1 MKPLNRPKN
10 PVTLALLLVT
20 ALLLPGIAAPAEA
33 KSEKEKRQEAR
44 IEELSP
50 KYQRWLREVEVLMS
64 EEELEIFLEL
74 EKDYHRDAFIE
85 EFWKIRDPYPN
96 TARNE
101 MRDDWEAR
109 LEFARTELGGIGDE
123 RAKILLLNGRP
134 DARVVVNCP
143 EFRPIEVW
151 YYDEPE
157 RIIAD
162 ELFLIFYRHWDGAP
176 FRLWTPMEG
185 LQRLSRTLSPATDHQ
200 NIRDLVMSCR
210 QGDALGA
217 ALGFAFREG
226 KMGYPML
233 LMRAQ
238 APLEKPSGEW
248 INSFTA
254 YSTDLPEEAA
264 TFPAQL
270 EVTFPGRR
278 QTRTVVQAALKVPA
292 EAVGRAELAGAK
304 SANLLLNG
312 EIVREEELFDRF
324 RYKFDFPQER
334 IRSENLP
341 LVFQRYLR
349 PGEYRLVLKLEDLNG
364 DRYHRTERIIDV
376 PSVQSDTSPAS
387 ADPETAKILEEAN
400 RAISQAETSI
410 ELVEPVGRMQV
421 GKVRF
426 DALTTDPAV
435 DRVEFRLDGT
445 PVLTKTSPPYSVELD
460 LGKLPR
466 SQTLSAVAVDEDGES
481 LARDEILL
489 NASSHR
495 FDVRILEPRPGARYS
510 DSLRAEVSVEA
521 PEDRSVERVE
531 LYLNEDLV
539 ATLYQPPWEQPIVLQ
554 DPGELAYVRAVAY
567 LPDGNSSDDHVF
579 INAPPGLENID
590 VQLVELYASV
600 EDRNGRPV
608 EGLTEEDFT
617 VYEDEVRQEIRRFE
631 KVDDLPFYA
640 TVLLDVSASMEEE
653 LEETQAAA
661 LSFFQ
666 EAITPRDRAALVTFN
681 DRPRLAQKFTN
692 ELLSLGGG
700 LAGLK
705 AERGTALYDSI
716 VFSLFYN
723 NGIDGQRALL
733 LLSDGE
739 DESSKFTFD
748 ETLEFA
754 RRTGV
759 TIYSIGLGLGRGGH
773 RKELTR
779 IAEETGGDSFFVD
792 TASELVTIYQQIEDE
807 LRSQYLIAYQS
818 SNTEGD
824 DDFREVRLEVTEPGL
839 EAETI
844 RGYYP

>member
-1 MKPLNRPKN
+1 MKPRLQLVPI
-10 PVTLALLLVT
+10 VLVLVAALG
-20 ALLLPGIAAPAEA
+20 LPAGPSPIEAAT
-33 KSEKEKRQEAR
+33 KKERQAR
-44 IEELSP
+44 IEQLPP
-50 KYQRWLREVEVLMS
+50 KYQAWLEEVEILIS
-64 EEELEIFLEL
+64 DEELEIFLDL

-85 EFWKIRDPYPN
+85 EFWRIRDPYPN

-101 MRDDWEAR
+101 MKDNWDAR
-109 LEFARTELGGIGDE
+109 LEFARTELGGVGDE

-134 DARVVVNCP
+134 DARVVVDCS

-157 RIIAD
+157 RIIAP
-162 ELFLIFYRHWDGAP
+162 ELFLIFYRRWEGTP
-176 FRLWTPMEG
+176 FRLWTPTEG
-185 LQRLSRTLSPATDHQ
+185 LEQLTRTFTPSADRRD
-200 NIRDLVMSCR
+200 IRELVMGCR

-217 ALGFAFREG
+217 ALAYALREG
-226 KMGYPML
+226 RLGYPML
-233 LMRAQ
+233 VMRAQ

-264 TFPAQL
+264 TFPA
-270 EVTFPGRR
+270 EIDVTFPGRR
-278 QTRTVVQAALKVPA
+278 QSRTVVQTTLKVPA
-292 EAVGRAELAGAK
+292 DSVGRAELGGAK

-312 EIVREEELFDRF
+312 EIVREGELFDRF
-324 RYKFDFPQER
+324 RYKFDFPAAR
-334 IRSENLP
+334 IQGKHLP

-349 PGEYRLVLKLEDLNG
+349 PGEYRMVLKLEDLND
-364 DRYHRTERIIDV
+364 DRYFRTERTVDI
-376 PSVQSDTSPAS
+376 PSVEADTLPPP
-387 ADPETAKILEEAN
+387 ADPETAKILDEAN
-400 RAISQAETSI
+400 AAISRAETSLQ
-410 ELVEPVGRMQV
+410 LVEPVGKMQV

-445 PVLTKTSPPYSVELD
+445 PILTKGSPPYSVELD

-466 SQTLSAVAVDEDGES
+466 SQTLTAVALDEAGES
-481 LARDEILL
+481 VARDELVL

-510 DSLRAEVSVEA
+510 ESLRTEVSVEA

-554 DPGELAYVRAVAY
+554 DAGELAYVRAVAY

-579 INAPPGLENID
+579 INAPPGLEQID

-617 VYEDEVRQEIRRFE
+617 VYEDEVRQEIRRFD

-653 LEETQAAA
+653 LEETRAAA
-661 LSFFQ
+661 LSFYQ
-666 EAITPRDRAALVTFN
+666 EAITPRDRASLVTFN

-692 ELLSLGGG
+692 ELLSLGGS

-716 VFSLFYN
+716 IFSLFYN
-723 NGIDGQRALL
+723 NGIEGQRALL

-739 DESSKFTFD
+739 DESSKFTFE

-759 TIYSIGLGLGRGGH
+759 TIYSIGLGLGRGEIGTK
-773 RKELTR
+773 RELTK
-779 IAEETGGDSFFVD
+779 IAEETGGDSFFVE
-792 TASELVTIYQQIEDE
+792 TASELVTIYRQIENE

-824 DDFREVRLEVTEPGL
+824 DEFREVRLEVAEPGL
-839 EAETI
+839 EAKTI